1 MFEFLNRPYP
11 FSFQP
16 SRRIKQIVPIGLCV
30 FLFLIL
36 FKPFGL
42 GNNPDYI
49 LFSAYMTT
57 SGGFAGLVT
66 TVLIPL
72 ISPGYFN
79 EDKWTIKRN
88 LVWAVCINLIFAN
101 IMFLALN
108 IFLIYKYN
116 NFQELS
122 FKNYLWW
129 AYLQLLLG
137 VPLGIIDNLVN
148 QYYLLKKH
156 LKIAA
161 NINNSLE
168 LKNES
173 IPQSQLEFEVDK
185 FTKVNIDIH
194 NLVFVEA
201 LGNYLNVT
209 YVNNG
214 VKKIT
219 IRETINNIEQ
229 KISSTNIIYKP
240 HRSYLVNLQY
250 IHHITGDAQGLK
262 VHFEV
267 VDNVIPVSRN
277 KMKEFRR
284 LASSKMGVI

>member
-1 MFEFLNRPYP
+1 MFA
-11 FSFQP
+11 
-16 SRRIKQIVPIGLCV
+16 
-30 FLFLIL
+30 
-36 FKPFGL
+36 
-42 GNNPDYI
+42 
-49 LFSAYMTT
+49 AYMVT

-72 ISPGYFN
+72 IFPKYFN

-88 LVWAVCINLIFAN
+88 FLWDVGINLIFLN
-101 IMFLALN
+101 IMFFALN
-108 IFLIYKYN
+108 GFLIFKYN
-116 NFQELS
+116 TFQGLT

-129 AYLQLLLG
+129 AYLQLLIG
-137 VPLGIIDNLVN
+137 VPLSIIINLVN

-161 NINNSLE
+161 NINNSIE

-173 IPQSQLEFEVDK
+173 TPQSLLEFEIDK

-194 NLVFVEA
+194 SILYIEA
-201 LGNYLNVT
+201 LGNYLNII
-209 YVNNG
+209 YQNNV

-229 KISSTNIIYKP
+229 TISSPHLIYKP
-240 HRSYLVNLQY
+240 HRSYLVNMQK

-262 VHFEV
+262 IHFEEI
-267 VDNVIPVSRN
+267 DNVIPVSRN
-277 KMKEFRR
+277 KIKEFRT
-284 LASSKMGVI
+284 LASSKIG

>member
-1 MFEFLNRPYP
+1 MIEFLNRPYP

-42 GNNPDYI
+42 VNNPNYI

-72 ISPGYFN
+72 IFPQYFN
-79 EDKWTIKRN
+79 EDKWTLKRN
-88 LVWAVCINLIFAN
+88 LVWVLIINVIFAN
-101 IMFLALN
+101 IMFFALN
-108 IFLIYKYN
+108 LFLIYKYN
-116 NFQELS
+116 TSREFT

-129 AYLQLLLG
+129 AYLQILIG
-137 VPLGIIDNLVN
+137 VPLGVIINLVN

-156 LKIAA
+156 LRIAV

-168 LKNES
+168 SKNEP
-173 IPQSQLEFEVDK
+173 IAQSLLELEVDK
-185 FTKVNIDIH
+185 YTKVNIDI
-194 NLVFVEA
+194 NSILYIEA
-201 LGNYLNVT
+201 LGNY
-209 YVNNG
+209 VNIVYQNKE
-214 VKKIT
+214 VKKVT
-219 IRETINNIEQ
+219 IRETILHIEQ
-229 KISSTNIIYKP
+229 KINAPNLIYKP
-240 HRSYLVNLQY
+240 HRSYLVNLQH

-262 VHFEV
+262 VHLKGI
-267 VDNVIPVSRN
+267 DNVIPVSRN
-277 KMKEFRR
+277 KIKEFRK
-284 LASSKMGVI
+284 LASSKMG

>member
-1 MFEFLNRPYP
+1 MVEFINRPYP

-42 GNNPDYI
+42 GNNPNYI

-72 ISPGYFN
+72 IFPRYFN
-79 EDKWTIKRN
+79 EDKWTLKKN
-88 LVWAVCINLIFAN
+88 LVWVTCINLIFAT
-101 IMFLALN
+101 IMFIALN

-116 NFQELS
+116 TFQEFT

-129 AYLQLLLG
+129 AYLQLLFG
-137 VPLGIIDNLVN
+137 VPLGIIINLVN

-161 NINNSLE
+161 NINNSIE
-168 LKNES
+168 LKIEHVS
-173 IPQSQLEFEVDK
+173 QSLLEFEVDK
-185 FTKVNIDIH
+185 FTKVTIDI
-194 NLVFVEA
+194 NDLLFIEA

-209 YVNNG
+209 YKNNG
-214 VKKIT
+214 VKRIT
-219 IRETINNIEQ
+219 IRETIYNIEQ
-229 KISSTNIIYKP
+229 KISSTKIIYKP
-240 HRSYLVNLQY
+240 HRSYLVNLQH

-262 VHFEV
+262 VHFKDI
-267 VDNVIPVSRN
+267 DNVIPVSRN
-277 KMKEFRR
+277 KIKEFRR
-284 LASSKMGVI
+284 LTSPKIG